1 MKLGAVLSRHGSAVA
16 FSWVQAPGVSKQSL
30 AESNTPATKGRR
42 LKQRRTRPRLRVPPT
57 PGGRSR
63 PRGRRVRAGDGP
75 FIAAYLACTGGRN
88 ARQKPLG
95 WAGHG
100 FANGL
105 GLSCKSSCE
114 AVQESMVM
122 ATRDRIPP
130 KFRRN
135 D

>member
-1 MKLGAVLSRHGSAVA
+1 LSRPGCAVA
-16 FSWVQAPGVSKQSL
+16 FSWEQAPGVSKQSL
-30 AESNTPATKGRR
+30 AAREAGNEAGATAHP
-42 LKQRRTRPRLRVPPT
+42 PRLRVP

-63 PRGRRVRAGDGP
+63 PRGRRVRAGDDP
-75 FIAAYLACTGGRN
+75 FLAAYLACTGGRN

-114 AVQESMVM
+114 AVQESMVL